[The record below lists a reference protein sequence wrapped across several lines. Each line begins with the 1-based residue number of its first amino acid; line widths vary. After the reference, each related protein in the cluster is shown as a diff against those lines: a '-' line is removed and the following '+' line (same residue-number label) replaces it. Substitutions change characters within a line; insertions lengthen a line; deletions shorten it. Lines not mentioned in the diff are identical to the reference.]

1 MTTINNQVDLIA
13 NSLSLINSDGT
24 LSDVKHL
31 IATAAEDLTGI
42 LTTES
47 ITTIGALSAA
57 LDNNP
62 NYFQDTQ
69 DAIDSKANQSTS
81 YLKSEVNTLLDAKQN
96 ELTLTSPLMW
106 NFDPENPL
114 INNIIVDSYSKSEVD
129 NKFSVLT
136 SGAPSAL
143 DTFLEISQAL
153 NSDPNLAS
161 TLTTQIATK
170 APQATTYTKT
180 EVDNSL
186 ASKANQSTTYT
197 KAEMDMALGNKQSL
211 LSYTAPSDGFAIGNN
226 VVVKGVKA
234 GSYLSISEAANT
246 LTFDVNVQT
255 ALDTKAN
262 QSTTYTK
269 AEVDTS
275 LATKAPLASPSFTGT
290 VSGIS
295 KSMVGLSNV
304 DNTSDASK
312 PISTAT
318 QTALDLKAPLAS
330 PSFTGTVSGISKS
343 MVGLSNVDNTSDASK
358 PISASTQSAL
368 DLKAPLASPTF
379 TGTVGG
385 ITKSMVGLSN
395 VDNTSD
401 ASKPISTSTQSALD
415 LKAPLASPTFTG
427 TVGGITKSMVGLS
440 NVDNTS
446 DVNKPVSTATTTAL
460 NLKYDISTANNTACA
475 WSSGLVGDAYHYLT
489 GGTDALVLRS
499 NGGNVAMNI
508 LGSTS
513 GSLEGKVF
521 FYKPV
526 ELTSTLTLPGSV
538 DVLTTLN
545 AKANQSTTYT
555 KTEVDNSLAAKANQS
570 TTYTKAEMDM
580 ALGNKQSTLS
590 YTTPSGGYAIGNN
603 VVVKGVKA
611 GTYLSLSDAS
621 NILTYD
627 LNRTVTDTIYESV
640 FDAIAP
646 IQKSLNLVNGHWE
659 VKLASNLGNILMNN
673 LSVTN
678 NIASNSINA
687 YNANQVTVNDN
698 LTVTGN
704 LIVNGSASIASSN
717 PFWIAGFVD
726 GATVT
731 ITYQRGLQTAT
742 VARVSGQA
750 TGVFR
755 ITFPTHPN
763 GTSYVV
769 QLTPNYYGQMRVYET
784 TPVTSTYFDVATLD
798 RAGTIA
804 VNGKFYFAVI

>member
-358 PISASTQSAL
+358 PISA
-368 DLKAPLASPTF
+368 
-379 TGTVGG
+379 
-385 ITKSMVGLSN
+385 
-395 VDNTSD
+395 
-401 ASKPISTSTQSALD
+401 STQSALD